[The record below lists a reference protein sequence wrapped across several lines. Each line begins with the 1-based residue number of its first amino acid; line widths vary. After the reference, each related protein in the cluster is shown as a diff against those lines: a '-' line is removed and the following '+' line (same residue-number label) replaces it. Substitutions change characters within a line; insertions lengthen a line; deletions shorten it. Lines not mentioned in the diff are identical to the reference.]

1 MRKTTCNL
9 RHPMGLRHRVLCA
22 AIWRYRVH
30 DLRHFVPQKSPIS
43 SGSFAKNDLQLKT
56 SYGSSPSC
64 TLYSHMAIWSARSS
78 PFCTAQS
85 TRWRRPIG
93 CLKSQVIF
101 RRRATNYR
109 ALLRKMMGLE
119 TIIGIQNRILNG
131 RSPCFFSDEP
141 VYMRPVTVI

>member
-1 MRKTTCNL
+1 
-9 RHPMGLRHRVLCA
+9 MGLRHRVLCT

-93 CLKSQVIF
+93 CLIFKGHFPQKSPIISGSF
-101 RRRATNYR
+101 AKNDLRRRHPMSLR
-109 ALLRKMMGLE
+109 HPVLLSVCCSQKMCIYINLYLSY
-119 TIIGIQNRILNG
+119 LNMYMYMCT
-131 RSPCFFSDEP
+131 CF
-141 VYMRPVTVI
+141 